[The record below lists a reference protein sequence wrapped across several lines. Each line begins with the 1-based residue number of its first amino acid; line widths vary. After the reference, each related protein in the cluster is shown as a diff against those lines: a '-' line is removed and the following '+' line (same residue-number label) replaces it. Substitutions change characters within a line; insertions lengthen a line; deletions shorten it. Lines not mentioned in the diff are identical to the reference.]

1 MKVKFNNLFLQNKP
15 ILEDSKKIFV
25 NTFKNSK
32 FVFGSEID
40 KFEKNFSKILGS
52 NYCVSV
58 ANGTDALIIAL
69 KCLGVKYGDEVIT
82 SAHTWVST
90 AGAIVA
96 VGAKPIFVDTD
107 KFFSIDPDK
116 IEKKI
121 SRKTKAIIPVHLY
134 GQSCDMDKIIKI
146 AKKNNLKIIE
156 DCAQAHLSKYK
167 NKYLGNFGDVGTFS
181 FFPAKNLGSIG
192 DAGAIVCKKKNLYQ
206 LLKRY
211 KNHGSIKKNIHE
223 TLGINSR
230 MDSIH
235 AAFLN
240 KKIKYLKKFNSRRNK
255 IAKIYYSKLKDNKNI
270 ELPNLRIKSKHTFHQ
285 YVIKVKKNRDR
296 LIEYLT
302 KKNIEVGI
310 HYPKMVI
317 NLKPYKK
324 NINKKEFKNCL
335 KYENSILSL
344 PIHPFLTYKEI
355 LFICKNINNF
365 FKK

>member
-1 MKVKFNNLFLQNKP
+1 MIKSWDYKKEYNLL
-15 ILEDSKKIFV
+15 KKRIIFSIDKSLKSGKL
-25 NTFKNSK
+25 F
-32 FVFGSEID
+32 FGNEVL
-40 KFEKNFSKILGS
+40 KFEKEFLKKNKSRYGL
-52 NYCVSV
+52 SV
-58 ANGTDALIIAL
+58 ASGTDAIYLSLKAL
-69 KCLGVKYGDEVIT
+69 NIGKNDEVIT
-82 SAHTWVST
+82 VANTAIPTVS
-90 AGAIVA
+90 AIVNT
-96 VGAKPIFVDTD
+96 GASVKFVDIKD
-107 KFFSIDPDK
+107 DYLMDPEK
-116 IEKKI
+116 IEKIITK
-121 SRKTKAIIPVHLY
+121 KTKAIIPVHLY

-270 ELPNLRIKSKHTFHQ
+270 ELPHLRIKSKHTFHQ

-296 LIEYLT
+296 LIQYLT

-335 KYENSILSL
+335 KYENLILSL

-355 LFICKNINNF
+355 FFICKNINNF